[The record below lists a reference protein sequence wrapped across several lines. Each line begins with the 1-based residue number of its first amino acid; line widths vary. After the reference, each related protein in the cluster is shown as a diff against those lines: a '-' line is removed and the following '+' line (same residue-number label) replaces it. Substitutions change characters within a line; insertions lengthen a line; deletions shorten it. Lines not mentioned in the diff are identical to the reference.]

1 MLRAMIR
8 RPSSASRLSASPSV
22 SVGPSRRRPRWPSL
36 AFASLACA
44 GTAVVACAASGTGA
58 GPGPGSGSSS
68 TTVGTNGDSGFGN
81 VGNADSAGFG
91 NLGDDGSTAN
101 LDGCQHLAIT
111 FIPKTPIVYVLAD
124 RSGSEFSGSTP
135 EWAPLRTATLSVIQ
149 SLQAQVAFGFGAYT
163 GINPNT
169 TAGMCPILNE
179 VPVALN
185 NYTAIST
192 EYNALGQPAFKAETP
207 AELTLEHVGQE
218 LGSISL
224 AADAGASQPGAKY
237 ILFVTDG
244 ETDFCDDG
252 TPICPADAVIAEL
265 QKLSAKGIQ
274 TLILGIP
281 SNESDISGQVL
292 QAFANVGAGLS
303 TLAPPLNPGQAP
315 ADPLTIYQQCN
326 SVPGWSA
333 LYTAAALPTGNN
345 MGVSLATYAAPDAST
360 TNATVY
366 SPTSGTDVTSL
377 TNQISA
383 ALQTVKS
390 CSFDLQGEIK
400 VNLAL
405 ASEGSVTIDGTAI
418 PYDATN
424 GWTMSSATELDLVG
438 SACQSWRTTGMN
450 IDFNFPC
457 DVLVPR

>member
-8 RPSSASRLSASPSV
+8 SSS
-22 SVGPSRRRPRWPSL
+22 SRRRSS
-36 AFASLACA
+36 FAVASFACSA
-44 GTAVVACAASGTGA
+44 AAVVACAASGTSPGSTA
-58 GPGPGSGSSS
+58 GPGGSNSS
-68 TTVGTNGDSGFGN
+68 TVGTNGDSGFGSFN
-81 VGNADSAGFG
+81 NGDSGGFG
-91 NLGDDGSTAN
+91 NLGDDGSTGS
-101 LDGCQHLAIT
+101 LDGCQHLDIT

-135 EWAPLRTATLSVIQ
+135 EWVPLRTATLSVIQ
-149 SLQAQVAFGFGAYT
+149 SLQAEVAFGFGAYT

-169 TAGMCPILNE
+169 TAGMCPILDE
-179 VPVALN
+179 VPVAVN
-185 NYTAIST
+185 NYSAIST

-218 LGSISL
+218 LASVSL
-224 AADAGASQPGAKY
+224 AASAGASQPGAKY

-252 TPICPADAVIAEL
+252 TPICPVDAVTAEL
-265 QKLSAKGIQ
+265 QKLYTQGIQ

-281 SNESDISGQVL
+281 SNESDISTQALQV
-292 QAFANVGAGLS
+292 FANVGAGLA
-303 TLAPPLNPGQAP
+303 TQAPPLNPGQAP
-315 ADPLTIYQQCN
+315 AAPLDIYNQCN
-326 SVPGWSA
+326 SVKGWSA
-333 LYTAAALPTGNN
+333 LYTAAGLPTGNN
-345 MGVSLATYAAPDAST
+345 LGVSLATYTAPDAST

-390 CSFDLQGEIK
+390 CSFDLQGTIK

-405 ASEGSVTIDGTAI
+405 ASEGSVTIDGAAI

-424 GWTMSSATELDLVG
+424 GWTMSTATQLDLVG
-438 SACQSWRTTGMN
+438 TACQSWRATGMN
-450 IDFNFPC
+450 IAFNFPC